1 MKAKETRRL
10 REAQMKALDQL
21 PPTIREAIY
30 YAPANFDPL
39 RILIK
44 YRDLGEKKTLRDM
57 AEQMGELWDLYY
69 ERLDR

>member
-1 MKAKETRRL
+1 MEAKGTRRL

-21 PPTIREAIY
+21 PPKIREAIY

-39 RILIK
+39 RILVK
-44 YRDLGEKKTLRDM
+44 YQMFGERRTLADI
-57 AEQMGELWDLYY
+57 AEQMGELWDIYY